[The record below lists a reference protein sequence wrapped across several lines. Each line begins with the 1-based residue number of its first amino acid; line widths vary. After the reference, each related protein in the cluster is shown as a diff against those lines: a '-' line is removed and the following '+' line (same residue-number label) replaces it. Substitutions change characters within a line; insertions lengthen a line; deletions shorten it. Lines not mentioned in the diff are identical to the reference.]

1 MMLDAAHVLSN
12 HDPKAN
18 LDSWDLL
25 IGAIVAEAAE
35 LREADRGELVA
46 RVLALGGYESPE
58 SSDHSNASARL
69 ALRLAARL
77 AEPSA

>member
-1 MMLDAAHVLSN
+1 MMLATAHVLS
-12 HDPKAN
+12 DGQPEAD
-18 LDSWDLL
+18 LDSWELL
-25 IGAIVAEAAE
+25 IGAIVAAAAE
-35 LREADRGELVA
+35 LREADRGELAA

-77 AEPSA
+77 AEGLA